1 MERERL
7 NGEKK
12 TINILDINVDNIVV
26 SKLVERKTSSKY
38 LVGYL
43 GKVLRSLV
51 LVLLKI
57 SEYAK
62 TFTVQEGNKDKNNKL
77 MSVM

>member
-38 LVGYL
+38 LAGYL

-51 LVLLKI
+51 FGI
-57 SEYAK
+57 A
-62 TFTVQEGNKDKNNKL
+62 
-77 MSVM
+77 